1 MTRVRRHLF
10 VAAGVTD
17 WSGRQVACR
26 HCPLPQG
33 HEVHRVPELSD
44 EQRAAELRRVGER
57 DESSPRH

>member
-26 HCPLPQG
+26 DCPLPQDNEI
-33 HEVHRVPELSD
+33 HEVPELSD
-44 EQRAAELRRVGER
+44 EHRAAVARRVGER
-57 DESSPRH
+57 E